1 MRFGLFM
8 APFHPTGQNPTLALE
23 RDLEL
28 IEHLDRL
35 GFHEVWIGEHHSG
48 GYEIISSPEVFIA
61 AAAARTKYIR
71 LGSGVNSLPYH
82 QPLMLADRFVLLDHL
97 TRGRAM
103 LGCGPG
109 QLTSDAHM
117 LGIPADTQRPRM
129 DEALDAIMA
138 LLRGETVTK
147 QTDWFTLAGRA
158 PAAEAVQ
165 RTEHRGRG
173 RGLDLTHRRQGGR
186 QVRHRAALDRGD
198 DEDRASTRSARTGRR
213 GTRSPRST
221 VTPPNGR
228 SGASSARCTSPRRRS
243 RRAPTSS
250 TASCPFSK
258 YFTHVLPAG
267 PTRGDTPEEIIANVD
282 EDGFAVI
289 GTPDDAI
296 AKIESLVDESGGFGT
311 FLLFGHDWASPAATK
326 HSFELFAQYVMPH
339 FTGQLERPQ
348 ASCDWVTGSGG
359 EFVNRAA
366 ERDHEGDRGPRG
378 RTAGHLIVR
387 RVLVLA
393 GLAWFLG
400 RARASTGGVA
410 PRGGPGR
417 ARPRCRRRAPAGRSR
432 SRRPPTR
439 RGDTSMPSLRRHRR
453 PTRPRPRRRP

>member
-1 MRFGLFM
+1 M

-61 AAAARTKYIR
+61 AAAARTKHIR

-82 QPLMLADRFVLLDHL
+82 HPLMLADRFVLLDHL

-138 LLRGETVTK
+138 LLRGETVTR
-147 QTDWFTLAGRA
+147 QTDWFTLQDARLQLKPYSEPNIEVAVAASISPTGAKAAGKYGTGLLSIAATTKQGFDAIGTHWQTWNEVAAQHGHTAERSKWRLVGPMHLAETKEQARA
-158 PAAEAVQ
+158 DVEY
-165 RTEHRGRG
+165 GI
-173 RGLDLTHRRQGGR
+173 L
-186 QVRHRAALDRGD
+186 
-198 DEDRASTRSARTGRR
+198 
-213 GTRSPRST
+213 
-221 VTPPNGR
+221 
-228 SGASSARCTSPRRRS
+228 
-243 RRAPTSS
+243 
-250 TASCPFSK
+250 PFSQ

-267 PTRGDTPEEIIANVD
+267 PTRGDTPEEIIANVE

-296 AKIESLVDESGGFGT
+296 AKIESLVDGVGRVRH
-311 FLLFGHDWASPAATK
+311 LPAVR
-326 HSFELFAQYVMPH
+326 SRLGDPGRDQAQLRAVRAVRHAALHRTARAPAGVVRLGD
-339 FTGQLERPQ
+339 GQRRRVREPR
-348 ASCDWVTGSGG
+348 
-359 EFVNRAA
+359 R
-366 ERDHEGDRGPRG
+366 ERDHEGDRRPRG
-378 RTAGHLIVR
+378 RAAGHLIVR

-400 RARASTGGVA
+400 R
-410 PRGGPGR
+410 
-417 ARPRCRRRAPAGRSR
+417 
-432 SRRPPTR
+432 TR
-439 RGDTSMPSLRRHRR
+439 
-453 PTRPRPRRRP
+453 

>member
-23 RDLEL
+23 RDLDL

-82 QPLMLADRFVLLDHL
+82 HPLMLADRFVLLDHL

-117 LGIPADTQRPRM
+117 LGIPADLQRPRM

-147 QTDWFTLAGRA
+147 QTDWFTLQDARLQLKPYSEPNIEVAIAASISPTGAKAAGKYGAGLLSIAATTKQGFDAIGTHWQTWNEAAAQYGHTAERSQWRLVGPMHLAETKEQARA
-158 PAAEAVQ
+158 DVAYGIV
-165 RTEHRGRG
+165 
-173 RGLDLTHRRQGGR
+173 
-186 QVRHRAALDRGD
+186 
-198 DEDRASTRSARTGRR
+198 
-213 GTRSPRST
+213 
-221 VTPPNGR
+221 
-228 SGASSARCTSPRRRS
+228 
-243 RRAPTSS
+243 
-250 TASCPFSK
+250 PFSK

-296 AKIESLVDESGGFGT
+296 AKIEALVGESGGFGT

-326 HSFELFAQYVMPH
+326 HSFDLFAQYVMPH
-339 FTGQLERPQ
+339 FTGQLERPE
-348 ASCDWVTGSGG
+348 ASCEWVTGSGG

-366 ERDHEGDRGPRG
+366 NAIMKAIADHAAEQQ
-378 RTAGHLIVR
+378 V
-387 RVLVLA
+387 
-393 GLAWFLG
+393 
-400 RARASTGGVA
+400 
-410 PRGGPGR
+410 
-417 ARPRCRRRAPAGRSR
+417 
-432 SRRPPTR
+432 
-439 RGDTSMPSLRRHRR
+439 TS
-453 PTRPRPRRRP
+453 